1 MNVDYL
7 KPKENLNRKI
17 WKSEDKI
24 YANIKDALLKIAEK
38 FIDET
43 ELNISYSDIVFTGSL
58 ANYNYNVTSDIDLHI
73 IIKDVYSGNAEK
85 FLEKFLSAK
94 KSYWNENHDIK
105 ILGYDVEIYPEFD
118 EAGHSS
124 GGVYSLMKDKWIVK
138 PEKFKSEPDFNAVIK
153 KYNDLKSQ
161 IDDALKNAKSEKEVE
176 RLLEKIRK
184 KRKAGLNRSGELSV
198 ENLAYK
204 VLRRKGLIQ
213 KLFDLSNRLY
223 DKKYSLEK

>member
-1 MNVDYL
+1 
-7 KPKENLNRKI
+7 
-17 WKSEDKI
+17 
-24 YANIKDALLKIAEK
+24 
-38 FIDET
+38 
-43 ELNISYSDIVFTGSL
+43 
-58 ANYNYNVTSDIDLHI
+58 
-73 IIKDVYSGNAEK
+73 
-85 FLEKFLSAK
+85 
-94 KSYWNENHDIK
+94 
-105 ILGYDVEIYPEFD
+105 
-118 EAGHSS
+118 
-124 GGVYSLMKDKWIVK
+124 MKDKWIVK

-161 IDDALKNAKSEKEVE
+161 INDLLKNAKSQKEVE

-223 DKKYSLEK
+223 DQKYSLEK